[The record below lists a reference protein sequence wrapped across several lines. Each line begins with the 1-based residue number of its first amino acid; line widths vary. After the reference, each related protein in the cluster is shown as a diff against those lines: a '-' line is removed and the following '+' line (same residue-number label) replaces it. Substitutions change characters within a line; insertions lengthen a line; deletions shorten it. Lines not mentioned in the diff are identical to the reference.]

1 MNHVTTPP
9 IALWHV
15 APRQSELRET
25 RSDQADGSASATPS
39 VQVRTKFSLISRGTE
54 RLIWEGRVPKAEQ
67 SRMRAPHQEGDFPF
81 PVKYGYAAVG
91 LTDSSEMS
99 GAPVFAL
106 YPHQTRFSLPA
117 AQLRAIPDHIP
128 LRRAALA
135 ANMETALNAVWDSG
149 AGPGD
154 RICVVGA
161 GLVGCLT
168 ARLAQR
174 LPGAHVTLVD
184 QLRQRCETASQ
195 LNVSFA
201 SSEDAPEGCDIVFHT
216 SASEGGLATAMGC
229 LGDEATLV
237 EMSWYGDRVISAPL
251 GGAFHAGRHRII
263 SSQVGSISPSRR
275 PRWDYARRMD
285 KAIELLDDAALD
297 CLIDREVAFVDL
309 PAELPS
315 ILAPDA
321 DGIATIVT
329 YD

>member
-15 APRQSELRET
+15 GPRQSELLET
-25 RSDQADGSASATPS
+25 PCDQAG
-39 VQVRTKFSLISRGTE
+39 VQVRTRYSLISRGTE

-67 SRMRAPHQEGDFPF
+67 SRMRAPYQEGDFPF

-91 LTDSSEMS
+91 VTPDDQ
-99 GAPVFAL
+99 PVFAL
-106 YPHQTRFSLPA
+106 YPHQTHFSLPK
-117 AQLRAIPDHIP
+117 AQLRFIPKHIP

-161 GLVGCLT
+161 GLVGCLV
-168 ARLAQR
+168 ARLCQR
-174 LPGAHVTLVD
+174 LPGAEVTLVD
-184 QLRQRCETASQ
+184 RMRQRRDVAAQ
-195 LNVSFA
+195 LNVNFA
-201 SSEDAPEGCDIVFHT
+201 LGEEAPTGCDIAFHT

-237 EMSWYGDRVISAPL
+237 EMSWYGDKAVSAPF

-285 KAIELLDDAALD
+285 KAIELLDDPALD
-297 CLIDREVAFVDL
+297 HLIDGQVAFKNL
-309 PAELPS
+309 PKELPS

>member
-1 MNHVTTPP
+1 MNKSLTPP

-15 APRQSELRET
+15 GPQQSELRET
-25 RSDQADGSASATPS
+25 QRDDWRDELNDAGS
-39 VQVRTKFSLISRGTE
+39 VHVRTKFSLISRGTE
-54 RLIWEGRVPKAEQ
+54 RLIWEGRVPEAEQ
-67 SRMRAPHQEGDFPF
+67 NRMRAPHQEGNFPF

-91 LTDSSEMS
+91 LTDDDL
-99 GAPVFAL
+99 PVFAL
-106 YPHQTRFSLPA
+106 YPHQTQFSLPSE
-117 AQLRAIPDHIP
+117 QLRPIPHHIP

-161 GLVGCLT
+161 GLVGCLV
-168 ARLAQR
+168 ARLCQR
-174 LPGAHVTLVD
+174 LPGADVTLVD
-184 QLRQRCETASQ
+184 RLRLRDDIAVQ
-195 LNVSFA
+195 LNVNFA
-201 SSEDAPEGCDIVFHT
+201 SGEEAPKGSDIVFHT

-237 EMSWYGDRVISAPL
+237 EMSWYGDRMVSAPL

-263 SSQVGSISPSRR
+263 SSQVGSISPSHRL
-275 PRWDYARRMD
+275 RWDYARRMD
-285 KAIELLDDAALD
+285 KAIELLDDPALD
-297 CLIDREVAFVDL
+297 HLIDREVAFADL
-309 PAELPS
+309 PNELPS

>member
-9 IALWHV
+9 VALWHV
-15 APRQSELRET
+15 GPRQSELRET
-25 RSDQADGSASATPS
+25 RCDADG
-39 VQVRTKFSLISRGTE
+39 VHIRTAFSLISRGTE
-54 RLIWEGRVPKAEQ
+54 RLIWEGRVPVAEQ
-67 SRMRAPHQEGDFPF
+67 GRMRAPHQEGDFPF

-91 LTDSSEMS
+91 VTDASQ
-99 GAPVFAL
+99 PVFAL
-106 YPHQTRFSLPA
+106 YPHQTRFTLPET
-117 AQLRAIPDHIP
+117 QVRPIPDHIP

-135 ANMETALNAVWDSG
+135 ANMETALNAVWDSA

-161 GLVGCLT
+161 GLVGCLV
-168 ARLAQR
+168 ARLCQR
-174 LPGAHVTLVD
+174 LPGAEVTLVD
-184 QLRQRCETASQ
+184 RLRRRRDAAAQ
-195 LNVSFA
+195 LNVTFA
-201 SSEDAPEGCDIVFHT
+201 SGEDAPAGCDIVFHT

-237 EMSWYGDRVISAPL
+237 EMSWYGDRAVSAPL
-251 GGAFHAGRHRII
+251 GGAFHAGRQRII
-263 SSQVGSISPSRR
+263 SSQVGSVSPTRR

-297 CLIDREVAFVDL
+297 CLIDREVAFRDL
-309 PAELPS
+309 PGELPS

-321 DGIATIVT
+321 DGIATLVT

>member
-1 MNHVTTPP
+1 MNMSSIPP
-9 IALWHV
+9 VALWHV

-25 RSDQADGSASATPS
+25 PCDRLSDAER
-39 VQVRTKFSLISRGTE
+39 VQVHTKFSLISRGTE
-54 RLIWEGRVPKAEQ
+54 RLIWEGRVPVAERA
-67 SRMRAPHQEGDFPF
+67 RMRAPHQDGDFPF

-91 LTDSSEMS
+91 LTDA
-99 GAPVFAL
+99 GQPVFAL
-106 YPHQTRFSLPA
+106 FPHQTRFSLPE
-117 AQLRAIPDHIP
+117 AQLRPIPNHIP

-168 ARLAQR
+168 ARLCQR
-174 LPGAHVTLVD
+174 LPGAEVTIVD
-184 QLRQRCETASQ
+184 QIRQRREVAAQ
-195 LNVSFA
+195 LNVNFA
-201 SSEDAPEGCDIVFHT
+201 SGEEAPKGCDIVFHT

-229 LGDEATLV
+229 LGDESTLV

-251 GGAFHAGRHRII
+251 GGAFHAGRQRII
-263 SSQVGSISPSRR
+263 SSQVGSVSPSRR

-297 CLIDREVAFVDL
+297 LLIDREVAFADL
-309 PAELPS
+309 PTKLPT

-329 YD
+329 YE